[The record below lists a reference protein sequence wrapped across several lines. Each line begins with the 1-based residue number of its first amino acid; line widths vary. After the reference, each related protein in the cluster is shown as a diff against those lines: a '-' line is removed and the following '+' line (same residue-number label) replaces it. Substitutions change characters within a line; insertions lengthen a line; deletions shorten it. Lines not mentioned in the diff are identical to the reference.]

1 MRSIHTTFAWQSIPP
16 VRAGMLPLMLLL
28 TIGIGTSWAQHSGTD
43 LPPSAQPAPPL
54 LPVTHL
60 QARDL
65 TQGAGGQ
72 ITLTWTKSSDNAVH
86 QILRSTS
93 PDGPYQRVEEEEKGT
108 EQYVDQT
115 VKDGTDYYYVVEV
128 TDGQHTARSEVV
140 GPVRT
145 VGRWFNPKRTN
156 VLVATMLFIGL
167 IIGFIVQS
175 RQGREM
181 YIRPIAGIQA
191 IEEAVGRS
199 TEMGRPILYVP
210 GLSGISDVAT
220 LASIAILGRVAERA
234 AEYNTPLLVVNCD
247 PIVLAIAQETV
258 REAHIRAGR
267 PDTYNED
274 HVFFISDRQFAFAAG
289 VNGLMV
295 RERPATNLFIGMF
308 YAESLL
314 LAETGA
320 SIGAIQIAG
329 TDAETQLPFFIT
341 ACDYTLIGEE
351 LYAAGAYISQ
361 NPMLLGTL
369 KAQDWSKVLVITC
382 MIVGILFLIAGWKP
396 DFIINIF
403 SAID

>member
-1 MRSIHTTFAWQSIPP
+1 MPSIQTTP
-16 VRAGMLPLMLLL
+16 VRPRIFPIQAAVLYLVLLVS
-28 TIGIGTSWAQHSGTD
+28 IGIGTSWAQRPGTD
-43 LPPSAQPAPPL
+43 GQPARPL
-54 LPVTHL
+54 LPVTNL

-65 TQGAGGQ
+65 SDGAGGQ
-72 ITLTWTKSSDNAVH
+72 ITLTWTKSGDAAGY

-93 PDGPYQRVEEEEKGT
+93 PDGSYEGVGEAKKGT
-108 EQYVDQT
+108 EQFVDET

-128 TDGQHTARSEVV
+128 TDGPRTAKSEVV
-140 GPVRT
+140 GPVRA
-145 VGRWFNPKRTN
+145 VGRWFNRKRTN
-156 VLVATMLFIGL
+156 VLVATILFIGL
-167 IIGFIVQS
+167 VIGFIVQS
-175 RQGREM
+175 RQGQKM

-210 GLSGISDVAT
+210 GISGISDVAT
-220 LASIAILGRVAERA
+220 LASLAILGRVAEQA
-234 AEYNTPLLVVNCD
+234 AEYNTPLLVVNAD
-247 PIVLAIAQETV
+247 PIVLTIAQETV
-258 REAHIRAGR
+258 REAHVRAGR

-274 HVFFISDRQFAFAAG
+274 RVFFISDRQFAFAAG
-289 VNGLMV
+289 VSGLMV

-320 SIGAIQIAG
+320 STGAIQIAG
-329 TDAETQLPFFIT
+329 TDAEHQLPFFIT

-361 NPMLLGTL
+361 NPVLLGTL
-369 KAQDWSKVLVITC
+369 KAQDWSKLWIIIST
-382 MIVGILFLIAGWKP
+382 IAGLLLLIAGWKP
-396 DFIINIF
+396 DFIVAVF

>member
-1 MRSIHTTFAWQSIPP
+1 MRSIHIPP
-16 VRAGMLPLMLLL
+16 ARHRIPLIQAGILSLMLLL
-28 TIGIGTSWAQHSGTD
+28 TIWIGS
-43 LPPSAQPAPPL
+43 PRAQPVNPDEQPARPL

-60 QARDL
+60 QAQDL
-65 TQGAGGQ
+65 SEGAGGQ
-72 ITLTWTKSSDNAVH
+72 ITLTWTKSGDDTGY

-93 PDGPYQRVEEEEKGT
+93 PDGPYQLVGEADKGT
-108 EQYVDQT
+108 EYFVDQT
-115 VKDGTDYYYVVEV
+115 VKDGTEYYYVVEV
-128 TDGQHTARSEVV
+128 TDGPMSDVV

-145 VGRWFNPKRTN
+145 VGLWFNRKRTN
-156 VLVATMLFIGL
+156 VLVATMLFISL
-167 IIGFIVQS
+167 VVGFIVQA
-175 RQGREM
+175 RKGQKI

-210 GLSGISDVAT
+210 GLTGISDVAT

-234 AEYNTPLLVVNCD
+234 AEYNTPLLVANSD
-247 PIVLAIAQETV
+247 PIVLTIAQEAV

-267 PDTYNED
+267 PDTYNQD

-289 VNGLMV
+289 VSGLMV

-320 SIGAIQIAG
+320 STGAIQIAG
-329 TDAETQLPFFIT
+329 TDAEAQLPFFIT

-361 NPMLLGTL
+361 NPVLLGTL
-369 KAQDWSKVLVITC
+369 KAQDWSKVLIITC
-382 MIVGILFLIAGWKP
+382 MIAGLLLLIGGWRS
-396 DFIINIF
+396 DFIINLF